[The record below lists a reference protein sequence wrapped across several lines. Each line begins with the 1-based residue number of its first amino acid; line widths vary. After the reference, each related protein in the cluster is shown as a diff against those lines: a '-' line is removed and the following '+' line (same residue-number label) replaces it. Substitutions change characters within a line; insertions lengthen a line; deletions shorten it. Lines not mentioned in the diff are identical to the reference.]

1 VSTLEAWVVE
11 DSQHAN
17 LILAKRV
24 NGQRRITSPESIVEF
39 GVETAGFDLECID
52 LRYSIDPD
60 LVLKVDASS
69 RALGVREV
77 AREYGKLRFAYH
89 VPAQ

>member
-1 VSTLEAWVVE
+1 MAVKVTS
-11 DSQHAN
+11 
-17 LILAKRV
+17 
-24 NGQRRITSPESIVEF
+24 GQRHITSPESIVEF
-39 GVETAGFDLECID
+39 GVETAGFDLEYID

-69 RALGVREV
+69 RALGVREA

-89 VPAQ
+89 VQPQ